1 METSKAQQFAVLQA
15 IRSRQHFLLASH
27 ARPDGDALGSL
38 LGLRLILLEMGKQAD
53 ILVNGEVP
61 PYYRYLPGSETVWL
75 TDTVPPTP
83 AWDAAILLECSSF
96 SRTHISGWQNY
107 FSINIDHHYTGRP
120 FADVNWIDPDACAT
134 AEMIYHLACA
144 AGVTISEPVAT
155 CLYTGILAD
164 TGSFSFPNTSA
175 HTLNVAAE
183 LARLGANPH
192 RIACTMYLSY
202 PEAKMRML
210 ASALQNLRVEKP
222 LAWMW
227 VTEADMKR
235 SGAREEDAEG
245 LVNYALGMD
254 GVEIAAFFRPTAGGY
269 RVSLRSKDSF
279 EVSPIA
285 EEFGGGGHRQAS
297 GFSQPGTLET
307 IMPRVLGRIR
317 ASLAAQTGVPLSVSS
332 SAASTAPES
341 SLPGSTRR
349 LEPGLGTAAATTA
362 RTGPSSTGEI

>member
-1 METSKAQQFAVLQA
+1 MRTSDAQQRAVLHA
-15 IRSRQHFLLASH
+15 IQSRQRFLLASH

-38 LGLRLILLEMGKQAD
+38 LGLRLILLGMGKQVE

-61 PYYRYLPGSETVWL
+61 PYYRYLPGSETVRL
-75 TDTVPPTP
+75 ASTVPPAP

-96 SRTHISGWQNY
+96 ARTRITGWQPG

-134 AEMIYHLACA
+134 AEMIYHLACT
-144 AGVTISEPVAT
+144 AGVAITEPIAT

-175 HTLNVAAE
+175 HTLTVAAE

-202 PEAKMRML
+202 PEAKMRVL
-210 ASALQNLRVEKP
+210 AAALQNLRVEKP

-227 VTEADMKR
+227 VTEADLKR

-245 LVNYALGMD
+245 LVNYALGME
-254 GVEIAAFFRPTAGGY
+254 GVEVAAFFRPTKGGF
-269 RVSLRSKDSF
+269 RVSLRSKDGF

-297 GFSQPGTLET
+297 GFSQQGSLEAV
-307 IMPRVLGRIR
+307 MQRVLGRIR
-317 ASLAAQTGVPLSVSS
+317 ASLDAPAGTALSISS
-332 SAASTAPES
+332 SAGSRPRTE
-341 SLPGSTRR
+341 LPHG
-349 LEPGLGTAAATTA
+349 AAATTA
-362 RTGPSSTGEI
+362 RTEPLSTGEI

>member
-1 METSKAQQFAVLQA
+1 METSEPQLTAVLHA
-15 IRSRQHFLLASH
+15 IRSRQRFLLASH

-38 LGLRLILLEMGKQAD
+38 LGLRLILQAMGKQAD
-53 ILVNGEVP
+53 ILVNGEIP
-61 PYYRYLPGSETVWL
+61 PYYRYLPGSETVLL
-75 TDTVPPTP
+75 TSTVPQPSR
-83 AWDAAILLECSSF
+83 WDAALLLECSSF
-96 SRTHISGWQNY
+96 TRTHIGGWQGY
-107 FSINIDHHYTGRP
+107 FSINIDHHYTGRS
-120 FADVNWIDPDACAT
+120 FADVNWIEPESCAT

-144 AGVTISEPVAT
+144 AGVAITEPVAT

-164 TGSFSFPNTSA
+164 TGSFSFPNTNA
-175 HTLNVAAE
+175 HTLDVAAE

-210 ASALQNLRVEKP
+210 AAALQNLRVEKP
-222 LAWMW
+222 LAWMF
-227 VTEADMKR
+227 VTEADLKR

-269 RVSLRSKDSF
+269 RVSLRSKDSY

-297 GFSQPGTLET
+297 GFSQTGSLEAV
-307 IMPRVLGRIR
+307 MQRVLSRIR
-317 ASLAAQTGVPLSVSS
+317 AYMESQAAWPVSS
-332 SAASTAPES
+332 SAGAIRQKE
-341 SLPGSTRR
+341 LHPGA
-349 LEPGLGTAAATTA
+349 AAATSA
-362 RTGPSSTGEI
+362 RTEPSFTGEI

>member
-1 METSKAQQFAVLQA
+1 MGTSNVQQHAVLQA
-15 IRSRQHFLLASH
+15 IHSRKRFLLSSH

-38 LGLRLILLEMGKQAD
+38 LGLRLILLGMGKQAD

-61 PYYRYLPGSETVWL
+61 PHYRYLPGSETVGL
-75 TDTVPPTP
+75 TETVPPTP
-83 AWDAAILLECSSF
+83 SWDAAILLECSSF
-96 SRTHISGWQNY
+96 GRTHIRGWQDC

-134 AEMIYHLACA
+134 AEMIYHLACS
-144 AGVTISEPVAT
+144 AGITINEPVAT

-210 ASALQNLRVEKP
+210 AAALQNLRVEKP

-227 VTEADMKR
+227 VSAADMTR

-254 GVEIAAFFRPTAGGY
+254 GVEVAAFFRPTAGGY
-269 RVSLRSKDSF
+269 RVSLRSKDGF

-297 GFSQPGTLET
+297 GFSQPGTLEA

-317 ASLAAQTGVPLSVSS
+317 ASLAAQAGAPRSIPS
-332 SAASTAPES
+332 SAGTIS
-341 SLPGSTRR
+341 SGSSRR
-349 LEPGLGTAAATTA
+349 TELDPGTAAAATA

>member
-1 METSKAQQFAVLQA
+1 MTTSDPQQLAVLHA
-15 IRSRQHFLLASH
+15 IRSRQRFLLASH

-38 LGLRLILLEMGKQAD
+38 LGLRLILLGMGKQAD
-53 ILVNGEVP
+53 ILVNGEIP
-61 PYYRYLPGSETVWL
+61 AHYRYLPGSGTVRL
-75 TDTVPPTP
+75 TSTVPPTP

-96 SRTHISGWQNY
+96 ARTHISGWQDY

-134 AEMIYHLACA
+134 AEMIYHLGCA
-144 AGVTISEPVAT
+144 AGVTITEPIAT

-175 HTLNVAAE
+175 HTLDVAAE

-210 ASALQNLRVEKP
+210 SAALQNLHVEKP

-227 VTEADMKR
+227 VTEADLKG

-245 LVNYALGMD
+245 LVNYALGME
-254 GVEIAAFFRPTAGGY
+254 GVEVAAFFRPTAGGY
-269 RVSLRSKDSF
+269 RVSLRSKDGF

-297 GFSQPGTLET
+297 GFSQPGPLESV
-307 IMPRVLGRIR
+307 MLRVLGRIR
-317 ASLAAQTGVPLSVSS
+317 ACLAAQAGPALSVSS
-332 SAASTAPES
+332 SAGAN
-341 SLPGSTRR
+341 RR
-349 LEPGLGTAAATTA
+349 SEHNLGTAAATTG
-362 RTGPSSTGEI
+362 RTEPSSTGEI